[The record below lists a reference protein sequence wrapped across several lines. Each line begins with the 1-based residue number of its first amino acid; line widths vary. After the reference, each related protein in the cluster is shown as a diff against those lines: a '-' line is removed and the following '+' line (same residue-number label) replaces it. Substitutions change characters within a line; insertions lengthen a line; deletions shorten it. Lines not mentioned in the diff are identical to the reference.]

1 MTNEEMQ
8 KAMQFIIE
16 QQAQF
21 ATDIEKLTRSH
32 SQLAEAT
39 LANTGMIGR
48 LTDILDRLTEA
59 QTSLAQA
66 QAHTDAKMA
75 EMAERLDSFIVIVE
89 KYISEGRNGK
99 S

>member
-8 KAMQFIIE
+8 KAIQFIIE

-21 ATDIEKLTRSH
+21 AADIQKLTQ
-32 SQLAEAT
+32 SQSRLAEAT

-48 LTDILDRLTEA
+48 LTSIVEKLTEA
-59 QTSLAQA
+59 QT
-66 QAHTDAKMA
+66 HTDAKMA
-75 EMAERLDSFIVIVE
+75 EMAERLDSFIVVVE

-99 S
+99 SEDQKE